1 MRKASK
7 NAQYAA
13 LQGSFWAGYAALWG
27 YIGVLLLAFG
37 FDDRA
42 VGIITAS
49 APLLCVA
56 ISPSL
61 GSFVD
66 RSRRIHTWHG
76 ALFLTAF
83 GCVGALALRLFPRGT
98 LLPVSALLFIAAGT
112 ALASACPFVDSLAM
126 EATDRG
132 EHVTYGF
139 GRGVGSVCYAAT
151 ILLTGFYIEQH
162 DTRDLLSLFIIL
174 FFVFTFF
181 LLLFCSPRTPQP
193 VQRRGSVKG
202 AFALLRAKPRFVL
215 TMLGCMFF
223 YMSHSIPTIYGYAV
237 VGRVGGGESAIGMM
251 LAISAMTELPAM
263 TLVSHLRARK
273 TLSCGS
279 LLRIAAVGGVLKCSA
294 YLLAPNVFFICLFG
308 LLQFFQF
315 GFYLPASVYY
325 VEETIE
331 PENRVKGQS
340 LIHVAGSGL
349 GAASG
354 NFLGGFILDAWG
366 ASAMLFTAAVCAGLS
381 FLIFTLA
388 SHRAK

>member
-1 MRKASK
+1 MRKSSK
-7 NAQYAA
+7 NTQYAA
-13 LQGSFWAGYAALWG
+13 LQGSFWASYAALWG

-49 APLLCVA
+49 APLLCCA
-56 ISPSL
+56 ISPAL

-66 RSRRIHTWHG
+66 RSHRIRTWHG
-76 ALFLTAF
+76 ALFLVALGCAAAF
-83 GCVGALALRLFPRGT
+83 ALRLLPRGT
-98 LLPVSALLFIAAGT
+98 QLPLTALLFVAAGT
-112 ALASACPFVDSLAM
+112 VLASACPFVDSLAM
-126 EATDRG
+126 EATERG
-132 EHVTYGF
+132 ERVIYGF

-151 ILLTGFYIEQH
+151 ILLMGFHVERH

-174 FFVFTFF
+174 FFFFTVF
-181 LLLFCSPRTPQP
+181 LLRFCSTAAPLPA
-193 VQRRGSVKG
+193 RRREAVRGTL
-202 AFALLRAKPRFVL
+202 ALLRAKPRFLL
-215 TMLGCMFF
+215 TMLGCMLF

-237 VGRVGGGESAIGMM
+237 VGRVGGSESAIGLM

-263 TLVSHLRARK
+263 TLVSHLRARGK
-273 TLSCGS
+273 LSCGT
-279 LLRIAAVGGVLKCSA
+279 LLRISALGGVLKCSA
-294 YLLAPNVFFICLFG
+294 YLLAPNVFFICLSG

-325 VEETIE
+325 VEETTE

-349 GAASG
+349 GAAAG

-366 ASAMLFTAAVCAGLS
+366 ASAMLLTAAACAGLS
-381 FLIFTLA
+381 LLVFTLS
-388 SHRAK
+388 SHRK

>member
-7 NAQYAA
+7 NTQYAA

-27 YIGVLLLAFG
+27 YIGVLLLDFG

-56 ISPSL
+56 ISPSF
-61 GSFVD
+61 GGFVD
-66 RSRRIHTWHG
+66 RSRRIRTWHG
-76 ALFLTAF
+76 ALFLTAL
-83 GCVGALALRLFPRGT
+83 GCAAALALRFFPRGGF
-98 LLPVSALLFIAAGT
+98 LPLAALLFVGAGT
-112 ALASACPFVDSLAM
+112 VLASACPFVDSLAM
-126 EATDRG
+126 EAKDRG
-132 EHVTYGF
+132 ERVVYGF

-151 ILLTGFYIEQH
+151 ILLMGFYIERR

-174 FFVFTFF
+174 FFAFTFF
-181 LLLFCSPRTPQP
+181 LFRFCASGTPQP
-193 VQRRGSVKG
+193 VRRRESARG
-202 AFALLRAKPRFVL
+202 ALSLLRTRPRFVL

-237 VGRVGGGESAIGMM
+237 VGRVGGAESAIGLM

-263 TLVSHLRARK
+263 TLVSHLRARGK
-273 TLSCGS
+273 VSCGT
-279 LLRIAAVGGVLKCSA
+279 LLCVAAIGGVLKCSA
-294 YLLAPNVFFICLFG
+294 YLLAPNVFCIYLAGIIQFI
-308 LLQFFQF
+308 QF

-354 NFLGGFILDAWG
+354 NLLGGLILDAWG
-366 ASAMLFTAAVCAGLS
+366 ASAMLFAAAAFGGLS
-381 FLIFTLA
+381 FLVFALV
-388 SHRAK
+388 SRRK